1 MASVAP
7 TWIVLARDVSESVVV
22 SGQRRTMVAAVLD
35 AATGMVVNVTPGT
48 SLEDVLRRALKG
60 ALVRPAAPLSKAV
73 PELLVCPPEIVDAV
87 RSAATA
93 LTKLAAAQITEG
105 AGMDD
110 AEEIFDSIVGHM
122 EGRAQ
127 PVDSPSVGDWR
138 ILYDALKSYVDA
150 TPWRRWT
157 DSDWFRTTLEIG
169 GASVERACLVLG
181 NAGLQY
187 GFNAVA
193 DPVMFERLAVDES
206 SRRDPLQH
214 MEQALVVHLDPW
226 RETKGVYAD
235 KARRYGWSSE
245 ERLVPSL
252 LTVRDGGPADLSCT
266 DARLLTLALQAVL
279 TEDARRLTVVKAPSA
294 TTTGEV
300 VFDDGSAGLFR
311 VTRPR

>member
-1 MASVAP
+1 VTSVGP

-22 SGQRRTMVAAVLD
+22 SGQRRTVVTAVLD
-35 AATGMVVNVTPGT
+35 AATGMVVNITPGA
-48 SLEDVLRRALKG
+48 SSEEALRRALKG
-60 ALVRPAAPLSKAV
+60 ALVRPAAPLPKAV
-73 PELLVCPPEIVDAV
+73 PELLLCPPELVEAV

-93 LTKLAAAQITEG
+93 LTKLAPARITEG

-122 EGRAQ
+122 EGREQ
-127 PVDSPSVGDWR
+127 PVDLPSVGDWR

-157 DSDWFRTTLEIG
+157 DSDWFRTALEIDG
-169 GASVERACLVLG
+169 RSVERACLVLG
-181 NAGLQY
+181 NAGLQR

-193 DPVMFERLAVDES
+193 DAAMFERLATDES
-206 SRRDPLQH
+206 ARRDPLQQLD
-214 MEQALVVHLDPW
+214 EALIVHLDPW
-226 RETKGVYAD
+226 RETKGVYAG
-235 KARRYGWSSE
+235 KARRYGWPSE

-252 LTVRDGGPADLSCT
+252 LTVRDGRPADLSCSDT
-266 DARLLTLALQAVL
+266 RLLTLALQAVL
-279 TEDARRLTVVKAPSA
+279 TEDARRLTVVKAASP

-300 VFDDGSAGLFR
+300 AFDDGSVGLFR